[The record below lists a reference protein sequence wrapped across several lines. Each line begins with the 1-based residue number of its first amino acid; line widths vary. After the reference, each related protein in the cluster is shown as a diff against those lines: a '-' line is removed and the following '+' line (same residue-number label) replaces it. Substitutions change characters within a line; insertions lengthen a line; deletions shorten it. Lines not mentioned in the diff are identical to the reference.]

1 MGDFKIYDMNKDNVD
16 GVYEVETLSFLILG
30 AKRLL

>member
-16 GVYEVETLSFLILG
+16 GVYEVETLSFTDTWS
-30 AKRLL
+30 KRLL